1 MIAKELGVKVKT
13 IFDNFHLS
21 FHIPKASIYEMNQ
34 NMHKRGNGGI
44 GPNTAESRYV
54 IEDIPYGVQFTI
66 LLGRLVNKPAVLHES
81 GMAIFSAMYN
91 RNFSKENELLNA
103 LNPKSL
109 NIQNLQH
116 ASRTGMIQ

>member
-13 IFDNFHLS
+13 IFDHFNLS

-66 LLGRLVNKPAVLHES
+66 LLGRLVNKPAILHES

-91 RNFSKENELLNA
+91 RNFSKENKLLNA

>member
-1 MIAKELGVKVKT
+1 
-13 IFDNFHLS
+13 
-21 FHIPKASIYEMNQ
+21 MNQ

-66 LLGRLVNKPAVLHES
+66 LLGRLVNKPAILHES

-91 RNFSKENELLNA
+91 RNFSKEDKLLNA

>member
-13 IFDNFHLS
+13 IFDHFHLS
-21 FHIPKASIYEMNQ
+21 FHIPKASIYEMYQ

-44 GPNTAESRYV
+44 GPSTTESRYV

-66 LLGRLVNKPAVLHES
+66 LLGRLVNKPAVLHKL
-81 GMAIFSAMYN
+81 GKAIFSAVYN
-91 RNFSKENELLNA
+91 RNFSKENELLNE
-103 LNPKSL
+103 LNPKSF

-116 ASRTGMIQ
+116 ASRTGII